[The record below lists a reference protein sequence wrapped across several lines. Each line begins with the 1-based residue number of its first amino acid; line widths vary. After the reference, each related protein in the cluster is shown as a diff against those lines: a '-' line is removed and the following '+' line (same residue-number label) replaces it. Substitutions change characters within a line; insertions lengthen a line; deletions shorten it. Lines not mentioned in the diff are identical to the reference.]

1 MPHSLVEPED
11 VTGYGQIEGCS
22 IDCSVGGLGVFLVR
36 ADVEGREVGFVV
48 GRGMD
53 QGLDIDVEELRVG
66 MLGTFE
72 EELALRIDTDS
83 LSIC

>member
-11 VTGYGQIEGCS
+11 VTGCGQVKSCS
-22 IDCSVGGLGVFLVR
+22 IDYFVGGFGMVLVR
-36 ADVEGREVGFVV
+36 ADVKGREVGFVV